1 MELVFDELVR
11 NAIEASAPGTRI
23 GVSGPTVVRE
33 DADNSPRIFYLVE
46 IADEGSGLSPE
57 ARERLF
63 DPFFSG
69 REAGRGQ
76 GFGLSKARR
85 IVENHG
91 GSLRCRERSP
101 RGLTMQCL
109 LPPAEESSE

>member
-1 MELVFDELVR
+1 MELVFDELIR
-11 NAIEASAPGTRI
+11 NAIEASAPRTRI
-23 GVSGPTVVRE
+23 GVSGPTIVRE
-33 DADNSPRIFYLVE
+33 DAGDGPRTCYLVE

-57 ARERLF
+57 ARQRLF
-63 DPFFSG
+63 DPFYSG

-91 GSLRCRERSP
+91 GSIRCRERSP
-101 RGLTMQCL
+101 RGLAMQWL
-109 LPPAEESSE
+109 LPPADDSSE